1 MRLRT
6 PLVLLVLVA
15 PYRLNAQQP
24 TQPVPVASASPTP
37 ISAQTP
43 VPGPAFEEVLSLR
56 QVGSPAISPDG
67 RTVAFT
73 VTTADW
79 KENRFDT
86 EIWIAREGAPAV
98 QLTRTEKQS
107 STTPRWSP
115 DGRWLA
121 FLADRGNK
129 TQVWLIRPDGGE
141 AQPLTQAAEA
151 VSDFRWA
158 PDSRRIAFT
167 MLEPEADS
175 MKQRRDRMG
184 EFAVEDADYRLTH
197 LWLLDVAP
205 DPWPASP
212 ERPCAPAGTPRDSAR
227 IAAPARDLC
236 VRPPEPVKLTSGASF
251 TVASFAWSPDGSR
264 IAIEHR
270 PDPSINSWERADIS
284 VLTVATKTLRPLV
297 TGPGYESGPVW
308 SPDSRW
314 IAYRT
319 DAGDTSSNWY
329 RNGQLAKIAADGG
342 TPMRLAGDLDE
353 NPSVVSWNPT
363 GLYLLAWR
371 GTRRALFTVDPTT
384 GRTSPFANAPD
395 VIWAVSFS
403 TDGRTMALYG
413 QTPATLTE
421 IYRTATTPFHP
432 AVVTAMSRQIEG
444 WPVGTSEVI
453 AWNSSDGERIEGVLH
468 KPAGFD
474 PNRRYPLLV
483 VIHGGPAGI
492 DTPTPVVESVYP
504 VTQWLARGALVLRP
518 NYRGSAGYGERFR
531 SLNVRNLGVG
541 DASDVLSGVDHLVGL
556 GIVDTARMGAMG
568 WSQGGYISA
577 FLTTTTARFQAI
589 SVGAGISDWMTYYVS
604 TDVHPFTRQYLRATP
619 WDDPDI
625 YARTS
630 PITYVRQART
640 PTLIQHGEND
650 RRVPIAN
657 AYELFQALRDRG
669 VETRLV
675 VYRGFGHVITK
686 PREQLAAMVHN
697 WRWFGRHLWGD
708 AADSA
713 ATGTPQPPR

>member
-6 PLVLLVLVA
+6 PLALLLLVA
-15 PYRLNAQQP
+15 PFGLNAQQP
-24 TQPVPVASASPTP
+24 TQPVPAASASPTP

-43 VPGPAFEEVLSLR
+43 VPDPAFEEILSLR

-121 FLADRGNK
+121 FLTDRGNK

-151 VSDFRWA
+151 VSNFRWA
-158 PDSRRIAFT
+158 PDSRRMAFT
-167 MLEPEADS
+167 MQEPEPDS
-175 MKQRRDRMG
+175 MKQRRDRLG
-184 EFAVEDADYRLTH
+184 EFAVEDAEYRQSH
-197 LWLLDVAP
+197 LWMVDVAP
-205 DPWPASP
+205 DPWPAPP
-212 ERPCAPAGTPRDSAR
+212 ERPCAPAGTTRDSAR
-227 IAAPARDLC
+227 TAAAAHDLC
-236 VRPPEPVKLTSGASF
+236 VRPPEPVRLTSGAF
-251 TVASFAWSPDGSR
+251 TVTGFQWSPDGTR

-270 PDPSINSWERADIS
+270 RDPLIASSSTTDIS
-284 VLTVATKTLRPLV
+284 VLAVATKELRPVV
-297 TGPGYESGPVW
+297 TGPGFDGAPLW

-314 IAYRT
+314 IVYST
-319 DAGDTSSNWY
+319 NAGDTTSDYY

-342 TPMRLAGDLDE
+342 TPVRLAAELDE
-353 NPSVVSWNPT
+353 NPSAVSWNPT
-363 GLYLLAWR
+363 GLYLIAYR

-384 GRTSPFANAPD
+384 GRTSLFANAPD
-395 VIWAVSFS
+395 VIGAVSFS
-403 TDGRTMALYG
+403 TDGRAVALYG
-413 QTPATLTE
+413 QTPSTLAE
-421 IYRTATTPFHP
+421 IYRTATTPFRP
-432 AVVTAMSRQIEG
+432 VAVTAMSRQIEG

-453 AWNSSDGERIEGVLH
+453 AWNSTDGERIEGVLH

-474 PNRRYPLLV
+474 PSRRYPLLV
-483 VIHGGPAGI
+483 VIHGGPAGV
-492 DTPTPVVESVYP
+492 DVPVPVFGTVYP

-541 DASDVLSGVDHLVGL
+541 DAWDVLSGVDHLVGL
-556 GIVDTARMGAMG
+556 GIVDTVRMGAMG

-577 FLTTTTARFQAI
+577 YLTTTTTRFRAI
-589 SVGAGISDWMTYYVS
+589 SVGAGISDWMTYYVN
-604 TDVHPFTRQYLRATP
+604 TDIHPFTRQYLRATP

-657 AYELFQALRDRG
+657 AYELFQALQDRG
-669 VETRLV
+669 VETQLV
-675 VYRGFGHVITK
+675 VYRGFGHGINK
-686 PREQLAAMVHN
+686 PREQLAATWHN

-708 AADSA
+708 APDSA
-713 ATGTPQPPR
+713 ATGTPPPPR